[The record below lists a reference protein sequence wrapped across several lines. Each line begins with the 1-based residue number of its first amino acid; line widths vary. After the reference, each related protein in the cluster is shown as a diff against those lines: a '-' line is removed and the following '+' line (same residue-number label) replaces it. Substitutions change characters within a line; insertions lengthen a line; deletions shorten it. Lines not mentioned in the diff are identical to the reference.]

1 MSEVTLRTAW
11 PVRPDTPATRADEI
25 IHVAEVEIVNIIYGQ
40 VGVPRRVRQELARKI
55 GEVMGRARERA
66 ARELREVEA

>member
-1 MSEVTLRTAW
+1 MSEFMDVSW
-11 PVRPDTPATRADEI
+11 PTRPDTPAARADEI
-25 IHVAEVEIVNIIYGQ
+25 LSYAETEIVNIIYGQ

-66 ARELREVEA
+66 ARELREGSA